1 MLADI
6 VAKTMKQRMS
16 PAGPAAAAG
25 RNGDQILAHISPK
38 EAELLKQLGGSGTIN
53 PQTGVMEFW
62 GDWDGW
68 SADYGNNGNGTNSSF
83 ADAIGGNAYGGF
95 GLEGVTGGG
104 STTGASSGGGSAYGG
119 GTNGSTSYDNSGA
132 YGGGTSSYGEAMG
145 NTAAGG
151 FGLEGVTGSGGTANG
166 GSSYG
171 GGGGGDYNASQ
182 GTPGGFEVPGNSG
195 FGGFGTAIG
204 DSSIGGISTGINTST
219 GDGALSGAPAG
230 GVSPGTSTD
239 AGQAATVD
247 VPATAP
253 SPFGLGGWSP
263 FGRQT
268 ENVMSGRPS
277 GSAFGLNQF
286 GVGTVPQPGALLSVT
301 VDDGPVYG
309 LPESLNPAA
318 GLRGMAADLTGRH
331 PGGPGGPEDGSVT
344 VGGGSATP
352 AGGSVSVGNTPAS
365 TFGFGAGMSQAKGRG
380 YAEPTGQA
388 LGVWGAQAPFAST
401 VPGKST
407 MAQPFT
413 PGTPIADAAARAYA
427 AFPDLPKGYLEGM
440 YGVETNYGKLPDRP
454 GSAFTGPLQQSK
466 DNMNTWGLEG
476 SRNPK
481 DPYDATM
488 AAAREF
494 MGAQNLAGRQLT
506 PAEGYAAHQQG
517 VFGMS
522 GALKDLTAP
531 ISDYISANNVR
542 ANNRDPNMT
551 VQAFID
557 SWQSPFFDPR
567 TDYAN
572 PAGSVPGID
581 SAMWR

>member
-132 YGGGTSSYGEAMG
+132 NNGGTSSYGEAMG

-263 FGRQT
+263 FGRQKD
-268 ENVMSGRPS
+268 N
-277 GSAFGLNQF
+277 N
-286 GVGTVPQPGALLSVT
+286 
-301 VDDGPVYG
+301 
-309 LPESLNPAA
+309 
-318 GLRGMAADLTGRH
+318 
-331 PGGPGGPEDGSVT
+331 SVT

-440 YGVETNYGKLPDRP
+440 YGVETRYGTLADRK
-454 GSAFTGPLQQSK
+454 GSAFSGPLQQSK
-466 DNMNTWGLEG
+466 DNMETWGMPG
-476 SRNPK
+476 SRDPK
-481 DPYDATM
+481 NPYDATM

-494 MGAQNLAGRQLT
+494 IGAQNLAGRQLS

-517 VFGMS
+517 AFGMS
-522 GALKDLTAP
+522 GAFKDLTAP
-531 ISDYISANNVR
+531 IRDYIAADNVR
-542 ANNRDPNMT
+542 ANHRDPNMT
-551 VQAFID
+551 VQDFIN
-557 SWQSPFFDPR
+557 SWASPFFDPR